1 MRHLR
6 LALAL
11 LIALVLSADG
21 LLSQAAKA
29 HRLAAGTMPGMLCIT
44 EKDGPAPAPHA
55 ACDDHCLGAPPAEG
69 GQSAAA
75 GAPAESHDPAERERK
90 APRTFRI
97 ISPLSF
103 DHAARAPPAAT

>member
-11 LIALVLSADG
+11 LIALALSAGG

-55 ACDDHCLGAPPAEG
+55 VCDDHCLGAPPAEG
-69 GQSAAA
+69 GQSAAT
-75 GAPAESHDPAERERK
+75 GAPVDSHDPAERERK
-90 APRTFRI
+90 APHALRI
-97 ISPLSF
+97 TSPLTF
-103 DHAARAPPAAT
+103 DHAARAPPAAA

>member
-11 LIALVLSADG
+11 LLALALSADG

-55 ACDDHCLGAPPAEG
+55 ACDDHCLGTPPPEG
-69 GQSAAA
+69 GQPAVA
-75 GAPAESHDPAERERK
+75 GATIAVPDPAERGPK
-90 APRTFRI
+90 APRAFRI
-97 ISPLSF
+97 TSPLTF
-103 DHAARAPPAAT
+103 DHAARAPPAAG